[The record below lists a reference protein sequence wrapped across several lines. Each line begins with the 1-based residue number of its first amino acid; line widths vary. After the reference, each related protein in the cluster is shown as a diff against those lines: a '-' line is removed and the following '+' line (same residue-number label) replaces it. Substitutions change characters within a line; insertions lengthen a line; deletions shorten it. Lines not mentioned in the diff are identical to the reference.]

1 MQAHP
6 GLTTLRAVHDNN
18 SESEL
23 IMAGL
28 DDLMNQIPVADIA
41 SKLGADQGEVNQAI
55 QTLVPTLLG
64 TLQENVAADDIDS
77 SELESTVVAEG
88 QTDLLDGGVVVD
100 QIDENQGNQMVEID
114 ESQGN
119 QMVASLFGGNDTN
132 QVASA
137 LAGAGAPGGD
147 LIRRLLPM
155 LAPIVLAYVGR
166 QFSQRGA
173 TGAQAQ
179 AAPGGGMADV
189 LGSILGGG
197 APQGG
202 AAANNPLGSIL
213 GSVLGGGQ
221 GGAIGNILGGLL
233 RGGR

>member
-1 MQAHP
+1 
-6 GLTTLRAVHDNN
+6 
-18 SESEL
+18 
-23 IMAGL
+23 MAGL
-28 DDLMNQIPVADIA
+28 DDLFNQIPVADIA
-41 SKLGADQGEVNQAI
+41 NKLGADQGEVSQAI

-64 TLQENVAADDIDS
+64 TLHENVQAEDIDS
-77 SELESTVVAEG
+77 SDLESTVVAEG

-100 QIDENQGNQMVEID
+100 QIDEN
-114 ESQGN
+114 QGN

-166 QFSQRGA
+166 QFSQRSTAGA
-173 TGAQAQ
+173 GAQAQ
-179 AAPGGGMADV
+179 AAPGGGMGDL
-189 LGSILGGG
+189 LGSILGG
-197 APQGG
+197 APAGGG

-213 GSVLGGGQ
+213 GGVLGGGQ
-221 GGAIGNILGGLL
+221 AGGQGGALGSILGGLL

>member
-1 MQAHP
+1 
-6 GLTTLRAVHDNN
+6 
-18 SESEL
+18 
-23 IMAGL
+23 MAGL
-28 DDLMNQIPVADIA
+28 DDLFNQIPVADIA
-41 SKLGADQGEVNQAI
+41 NKLGADQSEVTQAI

-64 TLQENVAADDIDS
+64 TLQENVQADDIDS
-77 SELESTVVAEG
+77 TQLEKAVVVEG
-88 QTDLLDGGVVVD
+88 QSDLLEGGVNVD
-100 QIDENQGNQMVEID
+100 QLD

-147 LIRRLLPM
+147 LIKRLLPM

-166 QFSQRGA
+166 QFSQRAQGA
-173 TGAQAQ
+173 GAGAGAQAQ
-179 AAPGGGMADV
+179 AAPGGGIGDV

-197 APQGG
+197 AGGG
-202 AAANNPLGSIL
+202 AAAGNNPLGSIL

-221 GGAIGNILGGLL
+221 GGALGNILGGLL

>member
-41 SKLGADQGEVNQAI
+41 SKLGADQGEVNQAV

-100 QIDENQGNQMVEID
+100 QIDEN
-114 ESQGN
+114 QGN

-189 LGSILGGG
+189 LGGILGGG

-202 AAANNPLGSIL
+202 AANNPLGGIL
-213 GSVLGGGQ
+213 GNVLGGGQ